1 MPTLR
6 RRQPAHPAVAEQLP
20 KQQHQQ
26 PDELGNER
34 RSGKPGLPLRWAII
48 AILAAGGGAV
58 GFVFGGPVAA
68 ITTAVAVAVG
78 AHQLLA

>member
-6 RRQPAHPAVAEQLP
+6 WRRPAHPAVVEQPP
-20 KQQHQQ
+20 KQHQQ
-26 PDELGNER
+26 TDEPANDGQQ
-34 RSGKPGLPLRWAII
+34 SKPGLPLRWAVI
-48 AILAAGGGAV
+48 AIAAAGGGAV
-58 GFVFGGPVAA
+58 GLVFGGPVAA